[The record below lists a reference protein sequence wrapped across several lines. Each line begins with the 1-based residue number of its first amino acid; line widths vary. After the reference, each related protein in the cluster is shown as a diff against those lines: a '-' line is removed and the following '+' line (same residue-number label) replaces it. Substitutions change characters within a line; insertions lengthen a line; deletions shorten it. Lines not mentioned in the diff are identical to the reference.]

1 MDLRCDLAC
10 PCPTRIKPHLVVHRL
25 VRVPKIVKGHP
36 GTDAG
41 PRLAGVGISF
51 QMHFFRHCQSKF
63 YTACSRS
70 RARWR
75 STVFARE
82 LPPRSAGLD
91 AENRLYLFALTMPP
105 VGGARQ
111 YCGRLGKTDNCQIA
125 VTPSIANHAASL
137 PIAYQLYLPE
147 DWAGDEARR
156 KKVRVP
162 GRFRRPIRWNGF
174 PSNGPRAKKSRRNTG
189 FRPCPRTRPSTF
201 SSTPPNCSSWN
212 LI

>member
-1 MDLRCDLAC
+1 MIPA
-10 PCPTRIKPHLVVHRL
+10 
-25 VRVPKIVKGHP
+25 RVPAAQPSLHHTRRCG
-36 GTDAG
+36 
-41 PRLAGVGISF
+41 
-51 QMHFFRHCQSKF
+51 RHCRQAALEK
-63 YTACSRS
+63 RS
-70 RARWR
+70 RWAQPGDGRQPGVDEPTGRNCARTGPAGDR
-75 STVFARE
+75 GAGEDRGVDLSTTRASRRKGVH
-82 LPPRSAGLD
+82 S
-91 AENRLYLFALTMPP
+91 
-105 VGGARQ
+105 VGARQ